1 MKVALVGNPNVG
13 KSVLFTR
20 MTGVGVIASNYAG
33 TTVEFEEATVIFNGK
48 PITVFDLPGT
58 YSFSGVTEDE
68 QVAIELLEEKSPDR
82 VISVVDATR
91 LSQSLVLTLQLIE
104 LGYDV
109 VLALNFMD
117 QAKKRYT
124 IDVDLL
130 SSMLGIPVIPITATT
145 GEGTDRLMNAVVS
158 EESYVSNYK
167 IKYDGHIEQFLEK
180 NFKETKTNAGYP
192 VRGAALKLLE
202 GNNYFTEQFSD
213 ETKKLVEDYRVE
225 FKEQHRESIE
235 VHIARDRYG
244 ESGNIASKVISANVN
259 QKRSLKDKISDITL
273 KPVTGIPI
281 LIIVLITIFVS
292 VIYIGGALEEFLVGL
307 YEMYIGPLFDQ
318 LASFIGGDVGEAI
331 SEGIYL
337 SIEAILAIVIPF
349 IVVFYLI
356 LGVLED
362 SGYLPRVAML
372 LDGIMVKLG
381 LHGRA
386 IIPMIVGTG
395 CNVPAILATRTL
407 ESKRERLILSTVIVM
422 AVPCSAQ
429 TIIIIGTVGTYSG
442 IFWAALIYLIL
453 LSMVF
458 ILGKVLHKV
467 LDDEP
472 CGLTIEIP
480 DLTMPSVR
488 NVLYK
493 TWARTKDFIIVAFPL
508 LLVGSL
514 VLEFL
519 MVYNVLGALVDPLA
533 PFTVGFLGLPAV
545 IIIALIMGVLRKE
558 MALQILYVIFPITA
572 GIDLSLALSPEQMF
586 VFALIMATY
595 MPCIAVLAVL
605 LKEFGLKNA
614 AVICISSI
622 CLSFLLGGLAHFV
635 FMIF

>member
-1 MKVALVGNPNVG
+1 MKIALVGNPNVG

-48 PITVFDLPGT
+48 TITVFDLPGT

-68 QVAIELLEEKSPDR
+68 QVAIELLEQKSPDR

-124 IDVDLL
+124 IDVEML
-130 SSMLGIPVIPITATT
+130 SSILKIPVIPITATT

-158 EESYVSNYK
+158 EKSYVSDYK

-180 NFKETKTNAGYP
+180 NFKETRTDAGYP
-192 VRGAALKLLE
+192 ERGAAIKLLE
-202 GNNYFTEQFSD
+202 GNSHFTDQFSD

-225 FKEQHRESIE
+225 FKKQHMESIE

-244 ESGNIASKVISANVN
+244 ESGNIASKVISANVT
-259 QKRSLKDKISDITL
+259 QKRNFKDKISDITL
-273 KPVTGIPI
+273 KPITGIPI

-292 VIYIGGALEEFLVGL
+292 VIYIGGVLEDFLVGL
-307 YEMYIGPLFDQ
+307 YELYLGPLFDQ
-318 LASFIGGDVGEAI
+318 LALLIGGEIGEAI

-453 LSMVF
+453 LGMIF

-480 DLTMPSVR
+480 DLTMPSVK

-493 TWARTKDFIIVAFPL
+493 TWARTKDFITIAFPL
-508 LLVGSL
+508 LLIGSL

-519 MVYNVLGALVDPLA
+519 MVYNVLDALVDPLS
-533 PFTVGFLGLPAV
+533 PFTVGFLGLPAI

-605 LKEFGLKNA
+605 LKEFGMKNA
-614 AVICISSI
+614 VLICISSI
-622 CLSFLLGGLAHFV
+622 CLSFLLGGLAHFLFIV
-635 FMIF
+635 F